1 MSAPIPFN
9 RPFVD
14 QREIEAVARVL
25 RGDTLRGNGPVARRV
40 EESLR
45 QWLGVAHAYLTTSC
59 THALEMAML
68 VLGVKRGDEV
78 IMPSFTFVSTA
89 NAVVLRGAC
98 PVFAD
103 IGADT
108 LNIDPVDVER
118 RVTPRTRAVIVV
130 HYAGVACDM
139 EAITDLARRRGLVI
153 VEDAAQGIDARHSGR
168 PLGAIGQIGCL
179 SFHDTKNI
187 MCGEGG
193 AFLTNDPAAARSAEL
208 IREKGTNRA
217 GFLRGEVDRYTWV
230 SEGSS
235 YVPSDILAS
244 VLEVQIAKRAE
255 IKARR
260 RVVWEAYFR
269 ALEPLAARGQV
280 VRPVVPPYAE
290 PNYHIFFFRVRTAAL
305 RDRVLAALAAA
316 GIGATFHFIPLHSSP
331 FGRQVTGRPESLPVT
346 DECSSTL
353 VRLPVY
359 PDLSDGADAI
369 AGRVAEIVDALTR

>member
-1 MSAPIPFN
+1 MSASIPFN
-9 RPFVD
+9 RPCVD

-25 RGDTLRGNGPVARRV
+25 RGDTLRGNGPVGRRV

-68 VLGVKRGDEV
+68 VLGVKPGDEV

-103 IGADT
+103 ITGDT

-118 RVTPRTRAVIVV
+118 RVTPRTKAVIVV

-139 EAITDLARRRGLVI
+139 EAFTDLARGRGLAI
-153 VEDAAQGIDARHSGR
+153 VEDAAQGIDARHAGR
-168 PLGAIGQIGCL
+168 PLGTIGQIGCL

-193 AFLTNDPAAARSAEL
+193 AFLTNDPAAARKAEL

-217 GFLRGEVDRYTWV
+217 DFLRGEVDRYTWV

-235 YVPSDILAS
+235 YVPSEILAA
-244 VLEVQIAKRAE
+244 VLEAQIAKRAE
-255 IKARR
+255 IKAKRR
-260 RVVWEAYFR
+260 IVWEAYAR
-269 ALEPLAARGQV
+269 GLEPLATRGQV

-290 PNYHIFFFRVRTAAL
+290 PNYHIFFFRVRTPAV
-305 RDRVLAALAAA
+305 RDRVLAALTAG
-316 GIGATFHFIPLHSSP
+316 GIGAASHFVPLHSSP
-331 FGRQVTGRPESLPVT
+331 FGRRVADRSDRLPVT
-346 DECSSTL
+346 EECSSTL

-359 PDLSDGADAI
+359 PDLAGDADGI
-369 AGRVAEIVDALTR
+369 AARTAQIVDAVTR